1 MNLEEIQN
9 KVPQT
14 ILKYAIPSII
24 AMILTSLITIIDGFF
39 VGNHIGKE
47 GLAAINLGLPIIYLF
62 LAFGIMIGV
71 GGSAIATRLLGSRNV
86 PEGNAVFNQTLLTA
100 LISSVILSL
109 GIFALFEPILGFIRA
124 TPAVLEYFRNYYL
137 IMLVSYPIMILNI
150 NFGMFIRGE
159 GRPETFMMI
168 TIISVAA
175 NIILDYLFI
184 VVFQA
189 GIAGIAKASLISVT
203 ISFVLMVLYFLFQ
216 SKVFKFKSF
225 TFSQEVL
232 RNTFFNGSSELIGQL
247 SMSVTMLLFNY
258 VILKEVGVS
267 GIAAFTIVGYVSYL
281 FSMVVIGF
289 GQGASPLIS
298 YSFGANRI
306 ELSRDIRRKTNLFVV
321 VLGILTFL
329 FLILGAN
336 SYCHVF
342 VKDKIVQDMVSSGS
356 KIFSIAFLFM
366 GFNIISSFYFTSI
379 GLARESAIISG
390 SRGLVVLLICIL
402 VLPALLGIR
411 GVWLVAPVTE
421 IITVFLTLYLLK
433 SHDKRFR
440 IPQMGNTPA

>member
-1 MNLEEIQN
+1 MMLFF
-9 KVPQT
+9 
-14 ILKYAIPSII
+14 LKLY
-24 AMILTSLITIIDGFF
+24 
-39 VGNHIGKE
+39 
-47 GLAAINLGLPIIYLF
+47 
-62 LAFGIMIGV
+62 
-71 GGSAIATRLLGSRNV
+71 
-86 PEGNAVFNQTLLTA
+86 
-100 LISSVILSL
+100 
-109 GIFALFEPILGFIRA
+109 
-124 TPAVLEYFRNYYL
+124 
-137 IMLVSYPIMILNI
+137 
-150 NFGMFIRGE
+150 
-159 GRPETFMMI
+159 
-168 TIISVAA
+168 
-175 NIILDYLFI
+175 
-184 VVFQA
+184 
-189 GIAGIAKASLISVT
+189 
-203 ISFVLMVLYFLFQ
+203 SFHLLYFLFQ